1 MKPNERATPGS
12 NAPAG
17 ASVVLLGALL
27 LCSGVGSLALEVV
40 WTRMLRLAFG
50 STTLAVATIL
60 VAYMLGLGLGGLA
73 GGAWSRR
80 PERGVAW
87 YGWLELGIG
96 VYALFVPFALDALPG
111 VASAMLPELGFW
123 PGALLRFA
131 LSLAVL
137 IAPTIAMGA
146 TLPLLV
152 SVLVRDPNESAR
164 GIGLLYGLNT
174 AGAVIGTFGTT
185 FALFPL
191 LGLWG
196 ANAAGA
202 ALDLAVGTVA
212 LVWVAPRVAAPAVRA
227 KSPAPAEPAVRRFPA
242 AVLAYAVVGFTSLV
256 YEVAWTRA
264 LSLALGSSIYAF
276 ATMLGAFL
284 SGIALGSLAGRRGAD
299 RSARPLELYVGGIAL
314 LGALSFATMLLL
326 PWLPSAFLLL
336 GARVG
341 FTPAATEVLHLV
353 LAFAV
358 MLPPT
363 LVLGALFPLL
373 CRLRTGSGS
382 AGLATGDVYAANTLG
397 SATGAFSAGF
407 LLIPWLGLQGT
418 LVLAVATNFATAGA
432 LWLLHAGV
440 RSSRRSALGAGS
452 LALAAALV
460 AAPLPW
466 NTEALTAG
474 FYRAPVLAMEYG
486 IELEPLEGEIPPKL
500 LFYRDGLSGTVSVH
514 EERGRTYL
522 RINGKTEAGTAR
534 DMQTQVLSAHIPLLF
549 GAPARSALVIG
560 YASGITVGSAARH
573 PLERI
578 DAVEI
583 EPAVLEASRFFDP
596 VSGAPL
602 DDPRV
607 RVTIDDGR
615 TFLAYTRERYDAI
628 ISEPSNPW
636 LTGVANLFTREYFHA
651 VRGAL
656 APGGRL
662 LQWLPLYG
670 VDQTSVKAILAALRA
685 EFPHVYGI
693 ASRYRLGD
701 FLVLAGTRPLA
712 PAELPR
718 MESLAPA
725 VRADLER
732 VEVYSDEDLWSL
744 VRLIPADID
753 AWLGPAPEENTDGN
767 LLVELRAPRTLYA
780 DTVDANWSEFTR
792 FPAGVAPLLIDL
804 GVALDGE
811 GAGALA
817 LSYAVARRDPVVANT
832 LALLAQRRGG
842 GGSAL
847 AVEALLSRELTREQQ
862 LAKLDAAVAAGARPC
877 FVRLARAEARIGAGR
892 PAEALDD
899 IEACA
904 AAKSDLVRA
913 RALRAVALQ
922 ALGRFEQAALDI
934 DATLAATLDPD
945 VGLLNSA
952 AEIYLQAGRTREG
965 VALLERSLERDP
977 QVGPN
982 WQRLAGAYRA
992 LGREENAA
1000 RAERN
1005 APRATRN
1012 QLYLAWRDARRAR
1025 WLGQSEQARVLLERI
1040 LQLDPS
1046 LEGPRAD
1053 LEALR
1058 GGGT

>member
-1 MKPNERATPGS
+1 MKPKQRATPVPA
-12 NAPAG
+12 APAG
-17 ASVVLLGALL
+17 LPVAALGALL

-60 VAYMLGLGLGGLA
+60 VAYMLGLGLGGLL
-73 GGAWSRR
+73 GGNWSRR
-80 PERGVAW
+80 PERGLVW

-111 VASAMLPELGFW
+111 VAASTLPELAFW
-123 PGALLRFA
+123 PAALARFA

-152 SVLVRDPNESAR
+152 SVVVRDPARSAS

-174 AGAVIGTFGTT
+174 AGAVIGTFGAT

-191 LGLWG
+191 VGLWG
-196 ANAAGA
+196 ANGVGA
-202 ALDLAVGTVA
+202 ALDLAAGTVA
-212 LVWVAPRVAAPAVRA
+212 LVWAAPRLPALSARA
-227 KSPAPAEPAVRRFPA
+227 KQPRAETEGKRFPA
-242 AVLAYAVVGFTSLV
+242 TVIAYAVVGFTSLV

-284 SGIALGSLAGRRGAD
+284 SGIALGSLGGRRAAD

-314 LGALSFATMLLL
+314 LGALALATMLLL
-326 PWLPSAFLLL
+326 PWLPGAFLWL

-341 FTPAATEVLHLV
+341 FSPAATQLLHLL

-373 CRLRTGSGS
+373 CRLRAGSGA
-382 AGLATGDVYAANTLG
+382 AGLATGDVYASNTLG
-397 SATGAFSAGF
+397 SATGAFCAGF

-418 LVLAVATNFATAGA
+418 LALAVATNLATAGA
-432 LWLLHAGV
+432 LWLLHVGV
-440 RSSRRSALGAGS
+440 RAGRRSALGAAA
-452 LALAAALV
+452 LALAAALAV
-460 AAPLPW
+460 LPLPW

-474 FYRAPVLAMEYG
+474 FYRAPLLAMDYG
-486 IELEPLEGEIPPKL
+486 IELEPLEGETPPKL

-514 EERGRTYL
+514 EESGRTYL

-534 DMQTQVLSAHIPLLF
+534 DMQTQVLSAHVPLLF
-549 GAPARSALVIG
+549 GGPAKKALVIG

-583 EPAVLEASRFFDP
+583 EPAVLEASRFFEG

-602 DDPRV
+602 ADPRV
-607 RVTIDDGR
+607 RVVIDDGR
-615 TFLAYTRERYDAI
+615 TFLTYTRERYDVI

-636 LTGVANLFTREYFHA
+636 LSGVANLFTREYFRA
-651 VRGAL
+651 VRRAL
-656 APGGRL
+656 EPGGRL

-685 EFPHVYGI
+685 EFPHVYGL

-701 FLVLAGTRPLA
+701 FLILAGTRPLA
-712 PAELPR
+712 PEELPR
-718 MESLAPA
+718 LDSLAPG

-732 VEVYSDEDLWSL
+732 VEVYSNEDLWSL
-744 VRLIPADID
+744 VRLLPADIEQ
-753 AWLGPAPEENTDGN
+753 WLGPAPAENTDAN

-780 DTVDANWSEFTR
+780 DTVDANWGEFAR
-792 FPAGVAPLLIDL
+792 FPTAVAPLLVDL
-804 GVALDGE
+804 GEPLDGE
-811 GAGALA
+811 GSGALA
-817 LSYAVARRDPVVANT
+817 LSYAVARRDPIVANA
-832 LALLAQRRGG
+832 LALLSRRRGG

-847 AVEALLSRELTREQQ
+847 AVEAMLNRELSREQK
-862 LAKLDAAVAAGARPC
+862 LAKLEEAVAAGPRPC
-877 FVRLARAEARIGAGR
+877 FVRLARAEERLAAGR
-892 PAEALDD
+892 AEDALAD

-904 AAKSDLVRA
+904 AARQELRRA
-913 RALRAVALQ
+913 RALRALALA
-922 ALGRFEQAALDI
+922 ALGRFEQAALDV
-934 DATLAATLDPD
+934 DAARAAAFDGD
-945 VGLLNSA
+945 VGFLNSG
-952 AEIYLQAGRTREG
+952 AEIYLRAGRIADAA
-965 VALLERSLERDP
+965 ALLEASLLRDP
-977 QVGPN
+977 QVGEN
-982 WQRLAGAYRA
+982 WRRLALAYRA
-992 LGREENAA
+992 LGREGDAA

-1005 APRATRN
+1005 APRASAN
-1012 QLYLAWRDARRAR
+1012 QLHLAWRDARRAR
-1025 WLGQSEQARVLLERI
+1025 WMGQRDRARVLLERI
-1040 LQLDPS
+1040 LELDPS
-1046 LEGPRAD
+1046 LEGVRAD

-1058 GGGT
+1058 AGGA